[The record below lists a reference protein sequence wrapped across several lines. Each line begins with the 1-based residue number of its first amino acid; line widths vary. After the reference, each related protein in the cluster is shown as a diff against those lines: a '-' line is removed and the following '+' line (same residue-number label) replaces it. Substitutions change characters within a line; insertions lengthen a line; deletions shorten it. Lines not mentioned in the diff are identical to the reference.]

1 MRVLGIESSCDESA
15 AAVVEDG
22 RRVLA
27 NVVATQAEV
36 HARYGGVVP
45 EVASRRH
52 LETIVPVVESALAQV
67 GGWDA
72 IDAVGATYGPGLTG
86 SLLVGLNAGKALAF
100 ARGLPFIGVNHLEG
114 HIYANWIEGYSESGA
129 LPPGPS
135 ARDAPPVFP
144 ALALVVSGGHT
155 DLILMEEHG
164 VYRRLG
170 RTRDDAAGEAFDKVA
185 RLLDLG
191 YPGGPA
197 IERVAAGVTPG
208 VRLPRAWLPGTHD
221 FSFSGLKTAV
231 LHLTRE
237 PNPPPPATI
246 AAAFQESVV
255 DVLAAKTA
263 AAAKEHGV
271 RLVMLAGG
279 VAANTALREA
289 IVARSPVPVRYPP
302 PRYCTDN
309 AVMIAACA
317 YFHLARGERSGLD
330 LDVEPNLRFAS

>member
-22 RRVLA
+22 RRIVA
-27 NVVATQAEV
+27 NVVATQADI
-36 HARYGGVVP
+36 HAKYGGVVP

-52 LETIVPVVESALAQV
+52 LETIIPVVESALEQA
-67 GGWDA
+67 GGWEQVDA
-72 IDAVGATYGPGLTG
+72 IGATYGPGLAG
-86 SLLVGLNAGKALAF
+86 SLLVGLNAGKSLAF

-114 HIYANWIEGYSESGA
+114 HIYANWLETY
-129 LPPGPS
+129 PGEQ
-135 ARDAPPVFP
+135 APEFP

-155 DLILMEEHG
+155 DLILMEDHG
-164 VYRRLG
+164 RYRRIG

-191 YPGGPA
+191 YPGGPV
-197 IERVAAGVTPG
+197 IERVATGVAPAWT
-208 VRLPRAWLPGTHD
+208 LPRAWLSGTHD

-237 PNPPPPATI
+237 PEHPPAPEI
-246 AAAFQESVV
+246 AAAFQQSVV
-255 DVLAAKTA
+255 DVLAGKTA
-263 AAAKEHGV
+263 AAAKEFGV
-271 RLVMLAGG
+271 KVVMLAGG
-279 VAANTALREA
+279 VASNGALREA
-289 IVARSPVPVRYPP
+289 ITARSPVPVRYPP

-317 YFHLARGERSGLD
+317 YFHLSNGERSGFD
-330 LDVEPNLRFAS
+330 LDVEPNLRFAT

>member
-1 MRVLGIESSCDESA
+1 MRILGIESSCDESA

-22 RRVLA
+22 RRVVA
-27 NVVATQAEV
+27 NVVATQAEI

-52 LETIVPVVESALAQV
+52 LETMLPVVESALEQA
-67 GGWDA
+67 GGWEQIDA
-72 IDAVGATYGPGLTG
+72 IGATYGPGLAG

-114 HIYANWIEGYSESGA
+114 HIYANWIETQ
-129 LPPGPS
+129 PGEPE
-135 ARDAPPVFP
+135 PEFP

-155 DLILMEEHG
+155 DLIVMEEHG
-164 VYRRLG
+164 RYRRLG

-185 RLLDLG
+185 RLLGLG
-191 YPGGPA
+191 YPGGPV
-197 IERVAAGVTPG
+197 IERIAKDVRPAVT
-208 VRLPRAWLPGTHD
+208 LPRAWLAGTHD

-237 PNPPPPATI
+237 PEHPPAPEI

-263 AAAKEHGV
+263 TAAREHNV

-302 PRYCTDN
+302 PKLCTDN

-317 YFHLARGERSGLD
+317 YFHLARGERSGFD
-330 LDVEPNLRFAS
+330 LDVEPNLRFAT

>member
-1 MRVLGIESSCDESA
+1 
-15 AAVVEDG
+15 VEDG
-22 RRVLA
+22 RRIIA
-27 NVVATQAEV
+27 NVVATQAEI

-52 LETIVPVVESALAQV
+52 LETMIPVVESALEQA
-67 GGWDA
+67 GGWGSVDA
-72 IDAVGATYGPGLTG
+72 IGATYGPGLAG
-86 SLLVGLNAGKALAF
+86 SLLVGLNTGKTLAY
-100 ARGLPFIGVNHLEG
+100 ARGLPFVGVNHLEG
-114 HIYANWIEGYSESGA
+114 HIYANWLQPEAGEE
-129 LPPGPS
+129 
-135 ARDAPPVFP
+135 APAFP

-185 RLLDLG
+185 RLLGLG
-191 YPGGPA
+191 YPGGPV
-197 IERVAAGVTPG
+197 IERIASGVTPSLT
-208 VRLPRAWLPGTHD
+208 LPRAWLPGTYD

-237 PNPPPPATI
+237 PEHPPAEAI
-246 AAAFQESVV
+246 AAAFQESVI

-279 VAANTALREA
+279 VASNTALREA
-289 IVARSPVPVRYPP
+289 VVARSPVPVRFPP

-317 YFHLARGERSGLD
+317 YFHLARGERSGME
-330 LDVEPNLRFAS
+330 LDVEPNLRLAGTEPPAAVRVAAGA